1 MATKLLIYLS
11 YLDNLMGQIYRYS
24 LPLRIK
30 KTMEDMLLRK
40 QLLGAV
46 MPPVKFKGLRMIFI
60 DQLQLNIQNMVKNI
74 KVL

>member
-1 MATKLLIYLS
+1 
-11 YLDNLMGQIYRYS
+11 
-24 LPLRIK
+24 
-30 KTMEDMLLRK
+30 MEDMLLRK